1 MQFQKNIALL
11 DYSFKLSIFIKMNY
25 KNSVL
30 PFIIFFIFGTVFA
43 QKSAI
48 YTNPLKEYN
57 HAVELYQ
64 NKAYVAAQHKFNA
77 LKSEFDN
84 ASELK
89 ANCEFYAANCAIVLG
104 QRNSD
109 DLMQQFVDKYPTS
122 TKRNS
127 AFLDVANYYFKVGKY
142 SYAAKWYKKVNTTNL
157 TIKQEETYNF
167 KYAYS
172 LFATK
177 NYSEAKNYFLNLL
190 DSQEYGAQAKYY
202 YGFIAYNQDDYE
214 TADKYLGEVEE
225 DTSFKKDVSY
235 YLADMNFK
243 LGKFE
248 LAIEKGEPL
257 LEKSRGLEHSEISK
271 IVGESYFNL
280 QKYNE
285 AIPHLKNYKGKRGKW
300 NNTDYYLLGYSY
312 YKQKDFEN
320 AISNFNKIIDGNNS
334 VAQNAYYHLA
344 ECYLK
349 LEQKNEA
356 LNAFRNAAQMK
367 FEPEIKKDAWLNYAK
382 LSYEI
387 GNPYKSVPEV
397 LQEYIELYPNSTHK
411 EEVNDLIISAYI
423 TSKDYKGALEFL
435 KNKKGAKEQALFQKV
450 AFYRGVEL
458 FSEGNYKLAKDNFEN
473 SLTVSSD
480 ESITA
485 KATFWKGESNYRLNN
500 FKDALSDFNNF
511 KGNSQASNTLE
522 FEHLDYNIAYS
533 YFKQKEYTSATDA
546 FKKYISKNTDDEI
559 RKNDSY
565 LRIADGY
572 FVNSNYSNAIN
583 YYNKAIETNGID
595 GDYAQFQKAICYGL
609 TGNENLK
616 IETLNSFLNTHARS
630 TYRDDAFY
638 VLGNSYIKKGDN
650 QQAIISFDNLITTY
664 KRSPL
669 VSKSLLKK
677 GLIYYNADQSE
688 QALTTYKTVV
698 NRFPNT
704 AEARQAVKDARQIYV
719 DLGRVDEYA
728 QWIKNVDFVNVS
740 DAELDND
747 MYESAEKQYLQ
758 NNHSKSVSS
767 FKKYL
772 LNFPKGL
779 HALQANFYLAQ
790 SLFSEDK
797 HQETIPHYS
806 YVIEQ
811 QQNEFTENALSRLS
825 LVYLENNLWQKA
837 IPVLER
843 LEKEADLP
851 QNRTFAQS
859 NLMKGYYENKEYSK
873 AVTYAE
879 MVLKNSKLENRVKS
893 DAQII
898 IARSAIK
905 TNNETKARNAYK
917 EVEKIASGE
926 LKAEALYYSA
936 YFENK
941 DGSHRVSNQIVQKI
955 ASDYSAYKYW
965 AAKGLIIMANNYF
978 ELNDAYQATY
988 ILESVIKNFAQFDDV
1003 TEEAKTALTKI
1014 KTEAAK
1020 TNESVKN

>member
-1 MQFQKNIALL
+1 
-11 DYSFKLSIFIKMNY
+11 MNY

-30 PFIIFFIFGTVFA
+30 PFIIFFIFGVATA

-77 LKSEFDN
+77 LTSEFDTT
-84 ASELK
+84 SELK
-89 ANCEFYAANCAIVLG
+89 ANCEYYAANCAIVLG

-109 DLMQQFVDKYPTS
+109 DLMQEFVDKYPTS
-122 TKRNS
+122 NKRNG

-142 SYAAKWYKKVNTTNL
+142 SYASKWYKKVNTTNL
-157 TIKQEETYNF
+157 SLKQEETYNF

-177 NYSEAKNYFLNLL
+177 NYSESKNYFINLL

-202 YGFIAYNQDDYE
+202 YGFIAYNQDDYD
-214 TADKYLGEVEE
+214 TAGKYLEEVED
-225 DTSFKKDVSY
+225 DTSFKKNVSY

-257 LEKSRGLEHSEISK
+257 LERARGLEHSEISK

-280 QKYNE
+280 HKYDE

-312 YKQKDFEN
+312 YKQNDFEN
-320 AISNFNKIIDGNNS
+320 AINNFNKIIDGNNG

-367 FEPEIKKDAWLNYAK
+367 FEPEIQKDAWLNYAK
-382 LSYEI
+382 LSYQI

-397 LQEYIELYPNSTHK
+397 LQEYIELYPKSVHK
-411 EEVNDLIISAYI
+411 DEIDNLIISAYI

-435 KNKKGAKEQALFQKV
+435 KNKKGTKEQALFQKV
-450 AFYRGVEL
+450 AFYRGSEL
-458 FSEGNYKLAKDNFEN
+458 FSEGAYSQAKENFEN
-473 SLTVSSD
+473 SLTVALD
-480 ESITA
+480 ETITA
-485 KATFWKGESNYRLNN
+485 KATFWKGETNHRLNN
-500 FKDALSDFNNF
+500 FKEALNDFNTF
-511 KGNSQASNTLE
+511 KASSKASNTSE
-522 FEHLDYNIAYS
+522 FEQVDYNIAYA
-533 YFKQKEYTSATDA
+533 YFKQKDYSNAINA
-546 FKKYISKNTDDEI
+546 FKKYIAKNTGDKI
-559 RKNDSY
+559 RTNDSY

-583 YYNKAIETNGID
+583 YYNKTIEINGID
-595 GDYAQFQKAICYGL
+595 KDYAQFQKAICYGL
-609 TGNENLK
+609 TGNENSK
-616 IETLNSFLNTHARS
+616 IETLNSFLNTHKKS
-630 TYRDDAFY
+630 TYRDDALY
-638 VLGNSYIKKGDN
+638 VLGNSYIKKGEN
-650 QQAIISFDNLITTY
+650 QQAITSFNNLINNY

-669 VSKSLLKK
+669 VSKALLKK
-677 GLIYYNADQSE
+677 GLIYYNTDKNE
-688 QALTTYKTVV
+688 EALTTYKSVV
-698 NRFPNT
+698 SRFPNT
-704 AEARQAVKDARQIYV
+704 AEARQAIKDARQIYV
-719 DLGRVDEYA
+719 DLGNVDEYA
-728 QWIKNVDFVNVS
+728 RWIKTVDFVSVS
-740 DAELDND
+740 DADLDND
-747 MYESAEKQYLQ
+747 MFESAEKQYLQ
-758 NNHSKSVSS
+758 NNHNKSISS

-772 LNFPKGL
+772 LNFPNGL
-779 HALQANFYLAQ
+779 HALQAHFYLAQ
-790 SLFSEDK
+790 SLFSENK
-797 HQETIPHYS
+797 QQETIPHYT

-811 QQNEFTENALSRLS
+811 QQNEFTESSLSRLA
-825 LVYLENNLWQKA
+825 LVYLEKNNWQKA
-837 IPVLER
+837 TPILER
-843 LEKEADLP
+843 LEKEANLP
-851 QNRTFAQS
+851 QNITFAQS
-859 NLMKGYYENKEYSK
+859 NLMKGYYENKNYNN
-873 AVTYAE
+873 AVSYAE
-879 MVLKNSKLENRVKS
+879 MVLKNSKLENRIKS
-893 DAQII
+893 DAHII

-905 TNNETKARNAYK
+905 TNNETKARNAYS
-917 EVEKIASGE
+917 EVEKIATGE

-941 DGSHRVSNQIVQKI
+941 DGSYRVSNQIIQKI

-965 AAKGLIIMANNYF
+965 AAKGLITMANNYF
-978 ELNDAYQATY
+978 ELNDAFQATY
-988 ILESVIKNFAQFDDV
+988 ILESVTKNFAQFTDV
-1003 TEEAKTALTKI
+1003 VEEAETALNKI

>member
-1 MQFQKNIALL
+1 
-11 DYSFKLSIFIKMNY
+11 MNY
-25 KNSVL
+25 KKIVL
-30 PFIIFFIFGTVFA
+30 PFVVLFISFTISA
-43 QKSAI
+43 QKTAI

-57 HAVELYQ
+57 HAVALYQ
-64 NKAYVAAQHKFNA
+64 NKAYVAAQQKFNL
-77 LKSEFDN
+77 LKNDFDN
-84 ASELK
+84 SSELK
-89 ANCEFYAANCAIVLG
+89 ANCEYYAANCAVRLG
-104 QRNSD
+104 QRNAD

-127 AFLDVANYYFKVGKY
+127 AFIDVADYYYKVGKY

-157 TIKQEETYNF
+157 TIKQEETFNF

-177 NYSEAKNYFLNLL
+177 NYTEAKNYFLNLL

-202 YGFIAYNQDDYE
+202 YGFIAYNQDDYA
-214 TADKYLGEVEE
+214 TADKYLGEVED

-248 LAIEKGEPL
+248 IAIEKGEPL
-257 LEKSRGLEHSEISK
+257 LAKSRGLEHSEISK

-280 QKYNE
+280 QKYKE

-300 NNTDYYLLGYSY
+300 NNTDFYLIGYSY
-312 YKQKDFEN
+312 YKQNDFEN
-320 AISNFNKIIDGNNS
+320 AINNFNKIIGGNNAVS
-334 VAQNAYYHLA
+334 QNAYYHLA

-349 LEQKNEA
+349 LEKKQEA
-356 LNAFRNAAQMK
+356 LNAFRNASQMK
-367 FEPEIKKDAWLNYAK
+367 FEPEIQKDAWLNYAK

-387 GNPYKSVPEV
+387 GNPYKSVPDV
-397 LQEYIELYPNSTHK
+397 LQEYMELYPNSTHK
-411 EEVNDLIISAYI
+411 EEINNLIISAYI

-435 KNKKGAKEQALFQKV
+435 KNKKSAKERALFQKV
-450 AFYRGVEL
+450 AFYRGSEL
-458 FSEGNYKLAKDNFEN
+458 FSEGNYDLAKENFES
-473 SLTVSSD
+473 SL
-480 ESITA
+480 SIPLDQTFTA

-500 FKDALSDFNNF
+500 FIDALADFENF
-511 KGNSQASNTLE
+511 ATNYEAPKTSE
-522 FEHLDYNIAYS
+522 FEHINYNMAYAL
-533 YFKQKEYTSATDA
+533 FKQKEYTQAISE
-546 FKKYISKNTDDEI
+546 FNKYISKNTDDTV
-559 RKNDSY
+559 RRNDSY

-572 FVNSNYSNAIN
+572 FVNSNYASAIS

-616 IETLNSFLNTHARS
+616 INELNSFLNKYLRS

-638 VLGNSYIKKGDN
+638 VLGNSYIKKGEN
-650 QQAIISFDNLITTY
+650 QLAIENFDKLISTY

-669 VSKSLLKK
+669 VSKALLKK
-677 GLIYYNADQSE
+677 GLIYYNTDKNE
-688 QALTTYKTVV
+688 QALKTYKNVV
-698 NRFPNT
+698 SRFPNT
-704 AEARQAVKDARQIYV
+704 AESRQAVKDARQIYV

-728 QWIKNVDFVNVS
+728 NWVKGVDFVNIS
-740 DAELDND
+740 DADLDND

-758 NNHSKSVSS
+758 NNHNKSISS

-772 LNFPKGL
+772 QNFPRGL

-790 SLFSEDK
+790 SLFSEKK
-797 HQETIPHYS
+797 HQETIPY
-806 YVIEQ
+806 YNFVIEQ
-811 QQNEFTENALSRLS
+811 QQNEFTESALSRLA
-825 LVYLENNLWQKA
+825 LVYLENNNWQSA

-843 LEKEADLP
+843 LENEADLP
-851 QNRTFAQS
+851 QNITFAQS
-859 NLMKGYYENKEYSK
+859 NLMKGYYENKNYSK
-873 AVTYAE
+873 AVNYAE
-879 MVLKNSKLENRVKS
+879 MVLRNSKLENRVKS
-893 DAQII
+893 DAHII

-905 TNNETKARNAYK
+905 TNDEDKARSAYK

-926 LKAEALYYSA
+926 LKAEALYYDA

-941 DGSHRVSNQIVQKI
+941 DGSNRVSNQIVQKI

-965 AAKGLIIMANNYF
+965 AAKGLILMANNYY
-978 ELNDAYQATY
+978 ELDDAYQATY

-1003 TEEAKTALTKI
+1003 TAEATTALNKI
-1014 KTEAAK
+1014 KTEEAK
-1020 TNESVKN
+1020 TNESIKN